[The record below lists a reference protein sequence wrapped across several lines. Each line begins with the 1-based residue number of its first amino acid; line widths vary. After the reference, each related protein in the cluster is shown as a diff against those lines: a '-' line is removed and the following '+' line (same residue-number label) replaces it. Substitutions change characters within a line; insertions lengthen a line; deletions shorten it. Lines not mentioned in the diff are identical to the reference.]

1 MKLAE
6 RIGNSPVTAA
16 LDVWKKLH
24 CIIITV
30 VNWSSYALYIPFFC
44 IYQKCVLLLCQ
55 LNSPFTDH
63 HTSLLQ
69 SISYN
74 YQSLNYKITLI
85 FINV

>member
-24 CIIITV
+24 CIITV
-30 VNWSSYALYIPFFC
+30 VNWSSYALFLSFAFTKNVLY
-44 IYQKCVLLLCQ
+44 YCVS
-55 LNSPFTDH
+55 LNIPFTDH
-63 HTSLLQ
+63 HTPLLQ

-74 YQSLNYKITLI
+74 YQSLNYKNNSY
-85 FINV
+85 FY